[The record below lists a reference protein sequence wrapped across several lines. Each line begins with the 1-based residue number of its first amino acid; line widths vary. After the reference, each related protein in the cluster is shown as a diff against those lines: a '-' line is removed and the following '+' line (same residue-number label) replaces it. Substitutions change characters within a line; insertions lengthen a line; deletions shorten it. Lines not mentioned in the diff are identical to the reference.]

1 MEYSPILIGLSI
13 LFSALFSGMEIA
25 FVSANKLRI
34 ELDRKQGSLSS
45 NIIHL
50 FISKPGQYIATM
62 LVGNN
67 IALVIY
73 GIQMAVLLEPH
84 LAIYFE
90 SELGILLSQTI
101 ISTAIILVTA
111 EFLPKSIFR
120 LHPNGF
126 LNFFALPM
134 FFFYVLFYPIS
145 KASAWVSL
153 RFIRLL
159 VGKGFRVNRE
169 AYIFGRID
177 LDHLVE
183 EASSPDI
190 KMEEQQE
197 FRIFQNALEF
207 SEVKV
212 RECMIPRT
220 DIDAIDVESTVAE
233 LRDKFIESNYSRLP
247 VYSGNIDNVIGYVS
261 SKDLFRKPQS
271 IKSKLLRI
279 EFVPETMLAH
289 KLLAHF
295 IKEHK
300 SIAIVVDEFGGTAGL
315 VTIEDIIEEIFGEIN
330 DEHDSTQFVE
340 KQLGENEYLLSGRL
354 EVEYLNEKYSLEI
367 PVSDEY
373 DTLAGFVLTMYQN
386 IPTPNMVIVL
396 DKFKIK
402 VVKMVGT
409 RIDLLNLSKLD

>member
-1 MEYSPILIGLSI
+1 
-13 LFSALFSGMEIA
+13 
-25 FVSANKLRI
+25 
-34 ELDRKQGSLSS
+34 
-45 NIIHL
+45 
-50 FISKPGQYIATM
+50 
-62 LVGNN
+62 
-67 IALVIY
+67 
-73 GIQMAVLLEPH
+73 
-84 LAIYFE
+84 
-90 SELGILLSQTI
+90 
-101 ISTAIILVTA
+101 
-111 EFLPKSIFR
+111 
-120 LHPNGF
+120 
-126 LNFFALPM
+126 
-134 FFFYVLFYPIS
+134 
-145 KASAWVSL
+145 
-153 RFIRLL
+153 
-159 VGKGFRVNRE
+159 
-169 AYIFGRID
+169 
-177 LDHLVE
+177 
-183 EASSPDI
+183 
-190 KMEEQQE
+190 MEEQQE